1 MTGDA
6 GSRPTKPARVDQV
19 QKVNKVDRP
28 AAVPGGKAAAM
39 RTAVRLGVKY
49 GPVAYQAVKHGK
61 GPARDLAERMMTRSS
76 TRRRARAHAASV
88 LDGSVLRVFS
98 GEDQVWVVFSGDEPV
113 ATHPPVEVP
122 LPTLLHLAD
131 LSLRE
136 RPGDK
141 AGPAARL
148 WALRRTR

>member
-1 MTGDA
+1 MTGDVE
-6 GSRPTKPARVDQV
+6 GRP
-19 QKVNKVDRP
+19 
-28 AAVPGGKAAAM
+28 GKAAKGGAEPGSRAAVL
-39 RTAVRLGVKY
+39 RTAVRFGVKY

-61 GPARDLAERMMTRSS
+61 GPARDLAEKMMTRSS

-113 ATHPPVEVP
+113 ATHPPVDVP

-131 LSLRE
+131 LTRRE
-136 RPGDK
+136 RPSDR

-148 WALRRTR
+148 RAVRRSR

>member
-1 MTGDA
+1 MTGDV
-6 GSRPTKPARVDQV
+6 GGRPAKPAKAGTVGHVDG
-19 QKVNKVDRP
+19 
-28 AAVPGGKAAAM
+28 AGAVPGSRAAAL
-39 RTAVRLGVKY
+39 RTAVRFGVKY

-61 GPARDLAERMMTRSS
+61 GPARDIAERMMTRSS

-131 LSLRE
+131 LSRRE
-136 RPGDK
+136 RPRDRG
-141 AGPAARL
+141 GPAARL
-148 WALRRTR
+148 RALRRSR

>member
-1 MTGDA
+1 MTGDV
-6 GSRPTKPARVDQV
+6 GGRPQKPAKVD
-19 QKVNKVDRP
+19 KVNTSDPV
-28 AAVPGGKAAAM
+28 AGAVPGNRAAAM
-39 RTAVRLGVKY
+39 RTAVRFGVKY

-113 ATHPPVEVP
+113 ATHPPVDVP

-131 LSLRE
+131 LTRRE
-136 RPGDK
+136 RPRDK
-141 AGPAARL
+141 GGGPAARL
-148 WALRRTR
+148 RALRRSR